1 VNWVAN
7 NLDLIAL
14 RTWEHLL
21 LSIPP
26 IILSFVISVPI
37 GWAANRFRPS
47 RGALLSLLG
56 LLYAIPSLPL
66 FIILPIFLGTGLRD
80 PINVI
85 VALTLYGIA
94 LMVRTTADGLD
105 SVSPD
110 VRDSASAVG
119 YSSASRFW
127 QVDLPLAG
135 PVLVAGIR
143 VVAVSTVSLV
153 TVGAVLGVKSLGLFF
168 TDGFQRGITAEV
180 MTGIVMT
187 VVLAL
192 AIDGV
197 IVLLGRILMPWSRK
211 TKMRPVVRSARAT
224 GRRAV
229 SA

>member
-1 VNWVAN
+1 MNWVAN
-7 NLDLIAL
+7 NLDLIGL

-21 LSIPP
+21 LSLPP
-26 IILSFVISVPI
+26 IILSFLISVPI
-37 GWAANRFRPS
+37 GWAANRFRFS
-47 RGALLSLLG
+47 RGALLTILG

-66 FIILPIFLGTGLRD
+66 FIMLPVFLGTGLRD
-80 PINVI
+80 PINVV
-85 VALTLYGIA
+85 VALTLYGVA

-119 YSSASRFW
+119 FSSASRFW

-135 PVLVAGIR
+135 PVLLAGIR

-192 AIDGV
+192 AIDGT

-211 TKMRPVVRSARAT
+211 TKTKTKTKTRPRVQ
-224 GRRAV
+224 AV
-229 SA
+229 IV

>member
-26 IILSFVISVPI
+26 IILSFVLSVPI
-37 GWAANRFRPS
+37 GWAANRFRS
-47 RGALLSLLG
+47 GRGTLLSVLG

-66 FIILPIFLGTGLRD
+66 FIMLPIFLGTGLRD

-85 VALTLYGIA
+85 VALTLYGVA
-94 LMVRTTADGLD
+94 LMARTTADGLD
-105 SVSPD
+105 SVTPD
-110 VRDSASAVG
+110 VRDSASAIG
-119 YSSASRFW
+119 FSSSSRFW
-127 QVDLPLAG
+127 QVDLPLAS
-135 PVLVAGIR
+135 PVLLAGIR

-192 AIDGV
+192 AIDGA

-211 TKMRPVVRSARAT
+211 AMATPSARAKL
-224 GRRAV
+224 GSAKLV

>member
-1 VNWVAN
+1 MNWVVN

-26 IILSFVISVPI
+26 IILSLLISVPI
-37 GWAANRFRPS
+37 GWAANRYRFSRP
-47 RGALLSLLG
+47 ATLTVLG

-66 FIILPIFLGTGLRD
+66 FIMLPIFLGTGLRD
-80 PINVI
+80 PINVV
-85 VALTLYGIA
+85 VALTLYGVA

-119 YSSASRFW
+119 FGSASRFW

-192 AIDGV
+192 AIDGTIV
-197 IVLLGRILMPWSRK
+197 ILGRIMMPWSRK
-211 TKMRPVVRSARAT
+211 AKTPARAR
-224 GRRAV
+224 GRAV
-229 SA
+229 VA